1 MVFGLFG
8 NNEGKALLNET
19 IRTLDAADQLSDKNK
34 KVVAK
39 YVFSETIKAVKEI
52 EGLPIPSPKVDKII
66 LKQIN
71 QATKKRQQAISK
83 LEDKDPKWLKTALV
97 ESFLLANCGKYGE
110 KIMWSTITPIQEW
123 IRQNL
128 SYQKKLKIL
137 IIEKI
142 IFYTVS
148 YI

>member
-8 NNEGKALLNET
+8 NNEGKQLLDET

-34 KVVAK
+34 KIVAK
-39 YVFSETIKAVKEI
+39 YVFSETIKAIKEI
-52 EGLPIPSPKVDKII
+52 EGLPLPSPKVDKII

-71 QATKKRQQAISK
+71 QATKKRQKAISK

-110 KIMWSTITPIQEW
+110 KIMWSTMTPIQEW
-123 IRQNL
+123 IRENL
-128 SYQKKLKIL
+128 SEKELKQFEKKFGL
-137 IIEKI
+137 
-142 IFYTVS
+142 
-148 YI
+148 